1 MDSDFAL
8 TKSLNR
14 LIAALNDT
22 IGAYEAAAGRAHSFA
37 LYAEYEHDV
46 TLRREVVRRLVR
58 KVSHLGGDPKGGGT
72 MRGWFKRAL
81 VHLLGIGL
89 GNETFV
95 LRLFEREE
103 RHVIT
108 CIRALVADRDVPP
121 AFRRELATILSSLN
135 EELYRLELYHVAPP
149 GGTMKGRARVE
160 R

>member
-46 TLRREVVRRLVR
+46 MLRREVVRRLVR

-89 GNETFV
+89 GNEAFV
-95 LRLFEREE
+95 AKAPPA
-103 RHVIT
+103 VIAQEKQ
-108 CIRALVADRDVPP
+108 RVADFS
-121 AFRRELATILSSLN
+121 AMLA
-135 EELYRLELYHVAPP
+135 RLKDQLVRL
-149 GGTMKGRARVE
+149 G
-160 R
+160 